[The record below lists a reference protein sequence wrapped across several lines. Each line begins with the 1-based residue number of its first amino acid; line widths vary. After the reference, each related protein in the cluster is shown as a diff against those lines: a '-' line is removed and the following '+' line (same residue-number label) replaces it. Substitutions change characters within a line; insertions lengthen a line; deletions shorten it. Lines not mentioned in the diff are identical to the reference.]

1 MSHVVTFVKQ
11 LVAYGFSLDGFS
23 TFFIGF
29 FYVKVS
35 YVITSSSVSRRYT
48 YCVTVRLMSGGIAV
62 SNYLYFTCKICR
74 LKLDKLDY

>member
-11 LVAYGFSLDGFS
+11 LVAYGFS
-23 TFFIGF
+23 TFYRF
-29 FYVKVS
+29 FYVRVS

-74 LKLDKLDY
+74 LKL